1 MLSIVRT
8 LLMRRI
14 FIIVFLLAAVSAISA
29 NGSPV
34 SPAKAHRRASA
45 TTSAHRAAS
54 PKKSQHKSIRAAG
67 HAGGRASGYKAGYRM
82 GYAAGH
88 SAGMKELAGASRCV
102 GQHPQPLQ
110 ATARPANKPF
120 QELAPED
127 NTFTAPAALAEPT
140 SLHLKHAGTPPSLRG
155 SLASLERQNTRLN
168 DEGLERIEDEEDLAG
183 RIAHHL
189 LIPVPASPALSVN
202 ENLAARHRFCR
213 PWTARFLAD
222 LARAHQV
229 AFRKPLEVSSAVR
242 TVQYQKRLM
251 ATNGNA
257 APAEGD
263 IVSPHLTGA
272 AVDIVKDNLTR
283 QELAWMRRRLLELEK
298 MGKIDVTE
306 EFQQACFH
314 ITVYKNYMQTATA
327 SKAGLVKAGQHA
339 SLRGPAASHIAEPPI
354 SEMPA
359 TGQIASSGQ

>member
-1 MLSIVRT
+1 M
-8 LLMRRI
+8 
-14 FIIVFLLAAVSAISA
+14 
-29 NGSPV
+29 
-34 SPAKAHRRASA
+34 
-45 TTSAHRAAS
+45 SAHRAVSLKNS
-54 PKKSQHKSIRAAG
+54 PHKSNRAAPQ
-67 HAGGRASGYKAGYRM
+67 ARGRAGGYKAGYRM

-88 SAGMKELAGASRCV
+88 SAGLKELAATNRCV
-102 GQHPQPLQ
+102 GQHSLPLQ
-110 ATARPANKPF
+110 ATAKPAIKPANKPF
-120 QELAPED
+120 HEAVPED
-127 NTFTAPAALAEPT
+127 NPFTAPAALAEPT
-140 SLHLKHAGTPPSLRG
+140 SLHLKHIGTPPPLRG
-155 SLASLERQNTRLN
+155 SLASLERQNMRLN

-183 RIAHHL
+183 RIAHRL

-222 LARAHQV
+222 LARAHQA
-229 AFRKPLEVSSAVR
+229 AFRRPLEVSSAVR

-272 AVDIVKDNLTR
+272 AVDIAKDNLTR
-283 QELAWMRRRLLELEK
+283 EELGWMRRRLLELEK
-298 MGKIDVTE
+298 AGKIDVAE

-314 ITVYKNYMQTATA
+314 ITVYKSYMKTATA
-327 SKAGLVKAGQHA
+327 SKTGPVKAGQHA
-339 SLRGPAASHIAEPPI
+339 SLRRPAARHIAEPPI

-359 TGQIASSGQ
+359 AGQNASSGQ